1 MNTPVTHPL
10 IVIPFPQFYGV
21 HGIARYLQSFLANA
35 PAEPGK
41 LLLLTSA
48 ENRHTLDVGRADI
61 EILPMAPGR
70 LGLLRW
76 SLAMRRRIK
85 QLARAHP
92 DLIVNLHIP
101 PLIPGLLLP
110 RGVRCV
116 VTAHTTYLGMSG
128 QFYRPPL
135 FRSQWSAVSVWAKR
149 LMERW
154 IFRRADKLITLT
166 HQGLAELHHYGIDR
180 PVDILPN
187 GVDIARFERASEP
200 GERYDVLF
208 VGRIEKR
215 KGSRPMVDVCKRL
228 VERYPAIRI
237 AIAGFG
243 DDDAYVNT
251 ELVPLAANVS
261 LLGKQSFSDVVRA
274 YKQSRLYASTSYYE
288 GLPGTCLEAMAIG
301 LPAVVWDFPFYRDLV
316 QVGATGR
323 LVAVGDIEGFVDA
336 VIELVRDPDAALV
349 MGSAGRALV
358 AAEYDWRR
366 LADRVLSSV
375 TDPHNG
381 QYRSVVTGEPNA
393 TDQCR

>member
-1 MNTPVTHPL
+1 MTIPATHPL

-41 LLLLTSA
+41 LLLLTSD
-48 ENRHTLDVGRADI
+48 ENRHVLDVGRADI

-70 LGLLRW
+70 LGLLQW

-92 DLIVNLHIP
+92 DLVVNLHIP
-101 PLIPGLLLP
+101 PLIPALLLP
-110 RGVRCV
+110 RGVRYV

-135 FRSQWSAVSVWAKR
+135 FQGQWSAASVWAKR

-154 IFRRADKLITLT
+154 IFRRAEKLITLT
-166 HQGLAELHHYGIDR
+166 HQGLAELHHYGIDK

-187 GVDIARFERASEP
+187 GVDIARFEPATGP
-200 GERYDVLF
+200 GESYDVLF

-228 VERYPAIRI
+228 VERSPAIRI
-237 AIAGFG
+237 AIVGFG
-243 DDDAYVNT
+243 DDDAYVNS
-251 ELVPLAANVS
+251 ELAPLAPNVT
-261 LLGKQSFSDVVRA
+261 LLGKQSFSEVVRA

-288 GLPGTCLEAMAIG
+288 GLPGTCLEAMAMG
-301 LPAVVWDFPFYRDLV
+301 LPAVVWNFPFYRDLV
-316 QVGATGR
+316 QAAATGT
-323 LVAVGDIEGFVDA
+323 LVEAGDIEGFAGA
-336 VIELVRDPDAALV
+336 VIELVRDPDAARA
-349 MGSAGRALV
+349 MGSAGRILV

-366 LADRVLSSV
+366 LADRVLSSII
-375 TDPHNG
+375 DPHNG

-393 TDQCR
+393 TGQSR